1 MDYLRNFTK
10 FWSLYNIHAINANVS
25 KGAEN
30 NCTNIQEI
38 FYNKNYTISI
48 IEMAISN

>member
-1 MDYLRNFTK
+1 M
-10 FWSLYNIHAINANVS
+10 S
-25 KGAEN
+25 KN

-48 IEMAISN
+48 IEMAISMKYQINYVNFSTIEYFVSIHL